1 MNSGC
6 AAALDRLQDFCFM
19 AIKAANRE
27 PCTPPRSTL
36 ILTPAFVVYTE
47 LGIDPRKPVVS
58 YSPGRSPAAFIDP
71 GNSHSRGFQ
80 PLLAVPDAPPA
91 CGGRLR
97 SHRAPP
103 WPHLAKYN
111 VAHCLVVALEKD
123 TVDGKRKKTLDCYKS
138 SRHKKQTPS

>member
-47 LGIDPRKPVVS
+47 LGIDPTNVV
-58 YSPGRSPAAFIDP
+58 YRVMVFIRD
-71 GNSHSRGFQ
+71 SRIWIR
-80 PLLAVPDAPPA
+80 
-91 CGGRLR
+91 CR
-97 SHRAPP
+97 SHTDCP
-103 WPHLAKYN
+103 YDTM
-111 VAHCLVVALEKD
+111 VALTKNW
-123 TVDGKRKKTLDCYKS
+123 RFL
-138 SRHKKQTPS
+138 